1 MEINNQLDQYRSELE
16 QELENILAYWG
27 TKPVDN
33 ENGGF
38 YGRIDLNGS
47 VDPVATKGSV
57 LHARILWTFSAAWLH
72 KKDPQL
78 LFQAHRVY
86 QYILDYFIDQVNGGI
101 YWSIT
106 YDGSPADTKKQIYA
120 IAFAIYG
127 LSEYYRCT
135 QNEEVR
141 QLAIQLFTTI
151 EEHAFD
157 PVYGGYIEALTADW
171 KPIDD
176 LRLSDK
182 DANEKKSMNTHLHIL
197 EAYTNLYLIW
207 PDEKVK
213 KQLQLLIGYFTGL
226 IFNPATHHLNLFFN
240 EQWERRSDVIS
251 YGHDIEACWLLADAV
266 KIAGDEILQQKIN
279 AISVSIAVAVKE
291 GLDTDGGLFYEY
303 FPAEK
308 KLIREKHWWPQAE
321 AMVGFFHVWQLTSN
335 EKYLKKSL
343 QSWSFIKTKL
353 LDQTGGEWYWGI
365 NANGHVMDKED
376 KAGFWKCPYHNSR
389 ACLEIIK
396 RINTIII

>member
-1 MEINNQLDQYRSELE
+1 MEINNQLNQYRSELE

-57 LHARILWTFSAAWLH
+57 LHARILWTFSAAWLY
-72 KKDPQL
+72 KADPQL

-106 YDGSPADTKKQIYA
+106 YDGSPADTKKQVYA

-141 QLAIQLFTTI
+141 QLAIQLFTAM

-171 KPIDD
+171 KPIAD

-207 PDEKVK
+207 PDEKLK
-213 KQLQLLIGYFTGL
+213 KQLQLLIGYFTAH
-226 IFNPATHHLNLFFN
+226 IFNPVTHHLNLFFN
-240 EQWERRSDVIS
+240 EQWERRSDLIS
-251 YGHDIEACWLLADAV
+251 YGHDIEACWLLADAA
-266 KIAGDEILQQKIN
+266 KISGDEILQQKIN
-279 AISVSIAVAVKE
+279 AISVSIAVAVEE
-291 GLDTDGGLFYEY
+291 GIDLDGGLFYEY

-308 KLIREKHWWPQAE
+308 KLSREKHWWPQAE
-321 AMVGFFHVWQLTSN
+321 AMIGFFHVWQITSN
-335 EKYLKKSL
+335 QKYLQQSL
-343 QSWSFIKTKL
+343 HSWSFIKTKL
-353 LDQTGGEWYWGI
+353 LDQTGGEWFWGI
-365 NANGHVMDKED
+365 DTNGQVMHKED

-396 RINTIII
+396 RINAILL